1 MKQIFLIFILS
12 FSAQSYCQNEISH
25 PILDSVALC
34 ENIDNYSDAFFIHKE
49 IPAAYEYSIKQAL
62 TYFPE
67 LEGKHVEFRFTKI
80 STTLNARPTIG
91 SLLFQPKLHRKYIVR
106 INTNTIDSMVTL
118 NEVPFNAQIG
128 LFGHELCH
136 FVDYQERDL
145 FQVISRLFSY
155 TSKRKKA
162 IFEKEI
168 DTKTIERGLGWELYD
183 WSSFVLNDS
192 DASETYK
199 AFKRRTYLTPEEIV
213 ALINI
218 YVK

>member
-1 MKQIFLIFILS
+1 MKYLVILFLLS
-12 FSAQSYCQNEISH
+12 TTLAFSQSEISY
-25 PILDSVALC
+25 PLLDSTSIFNDV
-34 ENIDNYSDAFFIHKE
+34 DNYPDAFFIHKQ
-49 IPAAYEYSIKQAL
+49 IPEEYKYSIKRAL

-67 LEGKHVEFRFTKI
+67 LEGKHIEFRFTKI

-106 INTNTIDSMVTL
+106 INTTMKDSMVTL

-136 FVDYQERDL
+136 FVDYQERNL
-145 FQVISRLFSY
+145 FQVINRLFSY

-162 IFEKEI
+162 LFEKEI

-192 DASETYK
+192 DASIAYK
-199 AFKRRTYLTPEEIV
+199 AFKRRTYLTPEEIEV
-213 ALINI
+213 LIKKYI
-218 YVK
+218 K